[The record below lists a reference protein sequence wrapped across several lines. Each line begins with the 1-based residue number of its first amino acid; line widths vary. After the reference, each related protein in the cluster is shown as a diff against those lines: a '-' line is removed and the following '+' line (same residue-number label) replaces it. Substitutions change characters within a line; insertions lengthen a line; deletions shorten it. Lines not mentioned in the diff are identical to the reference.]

1 MHGGREVGGEA
12 RGDRFAMWPKM
23 QLERIGSRR
32 RVEGDLMPEK
42 PLRVLIVEDD
52 SLVALDLEASLR
64 NLGHEVVGLAAT
76 ASAALS
82 AAAAHEPDLVL
93 MDISLA
99 DGTDGIGAAVE
110 IRERIGTP
118 AVFVTGNSDRGIRQ
132 RAAEARPIGMLVKP
146 VQPSEVAQT
155 LKRIAALMV

>member
-1 MHGGREVGGEA
+1 
-12 RGDRFAMWPKM
+12 MWPKT
-23 QLERIGSRR
+23 QLERIGSHRGI
-32 RVEGDLMPEK
+32 EGDLAPEK

-52 SLVALDLEASLR
+52 SLLALDLEASLR
-64 NLGHEVVGLAAT
+64 DLGHEVVGLAAS

-82 AAAAHEPDLVL
+82 AAAAHRPDLVL

-99 DGTDGIGAAVE
+99 DGTDGVDAAVE

-118 AVFVTGNSDRGIRQ
+118 AVFVTGYSDHGTRQ

-146 VQPSEVAQT
+146 VEPSDVART
-155 LKRIAALMV
+155 LKRISALMA